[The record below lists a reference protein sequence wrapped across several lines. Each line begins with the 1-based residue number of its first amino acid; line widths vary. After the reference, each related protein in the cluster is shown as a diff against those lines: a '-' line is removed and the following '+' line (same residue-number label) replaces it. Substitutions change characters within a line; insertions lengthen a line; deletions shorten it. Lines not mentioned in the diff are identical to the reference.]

1 MGAALNRPRFRRG
14 ERSSASAL
22 LASAFRFTGTL
33 CARFF
38 CVISFFAPSEAPREV
53 WAGGRFR
60 KMYLRSKMRGSV
72 TPGAVPM
79 NVSFQM
85 RDLMGVKQPGMWAA
99 HALAVNAPI
108 RYDTP

>member
-1 MGAALNRPRFRRG
+1 
-14 ERSSASAL
+14 
-22 LASAFRFTGTL
+22 
-33 CARFF
+33 
-38 CVISFFAPSEAPREV
+38 
-53 WAGGRFR
+53 
-60 KMYLRSKMRGSV
+60 MYLRSKMRGSV